1 MQVSDGFFS
10 EHFRLLRSETKR
22 CFPPTRCRALQGARS
37 STPEPGR
44 RSPRRERR
52 ESSVR
57 RPCSVAAA
65 RRCVRADSPT
75 RAHPPRSRRD
85 ENPPFLF
92 KSQRSRSDLALPPSR
107 PRPGRRVP
115 SLRRPSH
122 RQPFGGAGSA
132 PAFGA
137 GSAPAFGAAP
147 AAGAASVRALFFHL
161 GIRRASLRAVKNIL

>member
-1 MQVSDGFFS
+1 MAFFRS
-10 EHFRLLRSETKR
+10 IFGSCGVRRNDAFRRR
-22 CFPPTRCRALQGARS
+22 RCRALQGARS

-57 RPCSVAAA
+57 RPCSVAVA

-75 RAHPPRSRRD
+75 QTHPSKTRRD

-107 PRPGRRVP
+107 PRPGKSRVP
-115 SLRRPSH
+115 YRRPSH

-137 GSAPAFGAAP
+137 GSTPAFGAAP